1 MTHLTPASCDLFNRP
16 CFQFAQLKKY
26 VPESIP
32 QLKAD
37 YKIAWEN
44 WRAIILRVAA
54 LLGEPFAAPH
64 IERWCNGWQVR
75 AHFFA
80 YFKYHEWQESAAILS
95 VLLNRR
101 RLTVS
106 LDWHCYKAGISL
118 TTTAGRKRLIAKPTP
133 TTTSGT
139 AATTNTPT
147 TRALP
152 TAANYHYA
160 TPPTTTASANTSS
173 APSSAAS
180 IAPHGLPTPSAPC
193 NPFTKPAIPKDPPC
207 KTPSSPS
214 RRLTA
219 VTPKASPR
227 CAPSSPNT
235 A

>member
-26 VPESIP
+26 APESIP

-37 YKIAWEN
+37 YKAAWEN

-118 TTTAGRKRLIAKPTP
+118 TTLDHYNRWPQALDRKTYADYDLQLGSADSAHWIAETI
-133 TTTSGT
+133 
-139 AATTNTPT
+139 
-147 TRALP
+147 RALQP
-152 TAANYHYA
+152 LYEACH
-160 TPPTTTASANTSS
+160 P
-173 APSSAAS
+173 
-180 IAPHGLPTPSAPC
+180 
-193 NPFTKPAIPKDPPC
+193 
-207 KTPSSPS
+207 
-214 RRLTA
+214 
-219 VTPKASPR
+219 
-227 CAPSSPNT
+227 
-235 A
+235 

>member
-1 MTHLTPASCDLFNRP
+1 MLTSRHCDLFNRP
-16 CFQFAQLKKY
+16 FFQFAQLKKY
-26 VPESIP
+26 APESIP

-106 LDWHCYKAGISL
+106 LDWHCYKANVSPI
-118 TTTAGRKRLIAKPTP
+118 
-133 TTTSGT
+133 
-139 AATTNTPT
+139 
-147 TRALP
+147 ALP
-152 TAANYHYA
+152 QYNQWLDALDHKRYVAFDLWHGTENEYPDYGTVAD
-160 TPPTTTASANTSS
+160 TPAELQDDEDFFCIGKHIERDDLGKTD
-173 APSSAAS
+173 SAAW
-180 IAPHGLPTPSAPC
+180 IAQTIRQLVPLYEAC
-193 NPFTKPAIPKDPPC
+193 FK
-207 KTPSSPS
+207 
-214 RRLTA
+214 
-219 VTPKASPR
+219 
-227 CAPSSPNT
+227 
-235 A
+235 